1 MSESNWRFRKFSLV
15 YLVWTHCTEPAF
27 CVFSRLQRSVR
38 ICFFYISNLV
48 LAVIWRSQCRSKTAV
63 ENRVEGSEDAE
74 PLTYTSRCLR
84 RRRNSGR
91 WEVVLSHTDPVTG
104 EVVRKLHTAEGETHR
119 QVERTRDA
127 LILDLERK
135 GEVVDS
141 SMSVRHDVVAVAI
154 TGDRQATLS
163 HLVGVCHWSEN

>member
-119 QVERTRDA
+119 QVERIRDA

-135 GEVVDS
+135 GEVVDF

>member
-1 MSESNWRFRKFSLV
+1 MEMQN
-15 YLVWTHCTEPAF
+15 
-27 CVFSRLQRSVR
+27 
-38 ICFFYISNLV
+38 
-48 LAVIWRSQCRSKTAV
+48 
-63 ENRVEGSEDAE
+63 
-74 PLTYTSRCLR
+74 LTYTSRGLR
-84 RRRNSGR
+84 RRRNNDQ
-91 WEVVLSHTDPVTG
+91 WETVLSHTDPVTG

-135 GEVVDS
+135 GGVVDS